1 MFYCIFLVASVLASS
16 CAFNVPGT
24 IKSNVVFD
32 PFNFV
37 ERASDNDL
45 IRYKES
51 ELKHSRWAMIG
62 AAALPL
68 IESKTQVPAIHAF
81 DHLSDEAK
89 TLILGSI
96 AAGEGMTILKGYENP
111 FSLNNTNSFF
121 KMKEDY
127 IPGDIGLSFN
137 ERTIQELETKELTSG
152 RIAMVGFVLMTI
164 QELLTDKSIL

>member
-1 MFYCIFLVASVLASS
+1 MLYNFLLVASILASTY
-16 CAFNVPGT
+16 AFNVPGK
-24 IKSNVVFD
+24 IKSKVVFD

-68 IESKTQVPAIHAF
+68 IESKTQLPAIHAF

-89 TLILGSI
+89 TLIVGSI

-111 FSLNNTNSFF
+111 FSLNVSNAYF

-127 IPGDIGLSFN
+127 IPGDIGLSLQEN
-137 ERTIQELETKELTSG
+137 LIEELEMKELTSG
-152 RIAMVGFVLMTI
+152 RITMIGFALMTI
-164 QELLTDKSIL
+164 QELITDKSIL